1 MAGLMNQLKLYRTRA
16 GLTQEE
22 VAERIGVSR
31 QAVAKWEKGETLPDI
46 ANCIALADLFR
57 VPLETL
63 ARGLTHEPSV
73 DGHKLF
79 GCVRM
84 NEEGQI
90 TLPVNVREA
99 FGMKPGSMMLV
110 LADTE
115 RGIALVNMGEGGEG
129 MEQVFCAPVIRKE

>member
-1 MAGLMNQLKLYRTRA
+1 MTGLTNQLKLYRTQA

-46 ANCIALADLFR
+46 ANCIALSDLFR
-57 VPLETL
+57 IPLEVL
-63 ARGLTHEPSV
+63 ARGLTQEPSV
-73 DGHKLF
+73 DGQKLF

-84 NEEGQI
+84 NEKGQI
-90 TLPVNVREA
+90 TLPANVREA
-99 FGMKPGSMMLV
+99 FGLKPGSMVLI

-115 RGIALVNMGEGGEG
+115 RGIALVNMGPGGE
-129 MEQVFCAPVIRKE
+129 